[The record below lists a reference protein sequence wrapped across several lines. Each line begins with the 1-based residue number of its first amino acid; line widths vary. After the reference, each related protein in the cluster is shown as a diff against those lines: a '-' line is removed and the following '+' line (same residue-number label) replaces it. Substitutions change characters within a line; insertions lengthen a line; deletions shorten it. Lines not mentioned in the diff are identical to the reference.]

1 MRYMIVIAVLEI
13 AAIVVVMAL
22 CIAARRADTRT
33 ERMLTREEI
42 EARRRPADAQR
53 RRPGEPGDTL
63 AAPPVRRRPAALA
76 RGSTRVPHGE
86 QIARQRP
93 EYPFER
99 LAGDRHR
106 AFHALPVALDIAARP

>member
-53 RRPGEPGDTL
+53 RRPAS
-63 AAPPVRRRPAALA
+63 AAARWLRRLFDDGRRR
-76 RGSTRVPHGE
+76 
-86 QIARQRP
+86 
-93 EYPFER
+93 
-99 LAGDRHR
+99 
-106 AFHALPVALDIAARP
+106 